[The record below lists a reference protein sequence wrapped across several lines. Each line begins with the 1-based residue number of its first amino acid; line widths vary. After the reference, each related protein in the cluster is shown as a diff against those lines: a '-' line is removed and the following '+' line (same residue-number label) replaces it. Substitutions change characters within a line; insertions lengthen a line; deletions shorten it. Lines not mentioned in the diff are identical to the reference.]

1 MLAGLFD
8 RLSKLGFDREWV
20 IFNTRA
26 VVTRNVCRKKAFGAV
41 DVAILERGKTYPA
54 AVRAPLLNGNAS
66 CSCPGVTASL
76 TTKLLT
82 SKVSNTEA
90 HISPANSTRS
100 C

>member
-54 AVRAPLLNGNAS
+54 AVRAPL
-66 CSCPGVTASL
+66 
-76 TTKLLT
+76 
-82 SKVSNTEA
+82 
-90 HISPANSTRS
+90 
-100 C
+100 